1 MTEFS
6 DVWLRALKPPAKGQQ
21 AFWDDKL
28 ACFGVRCSQGGTKTF
43 VLKLRNEFITLGR
56 FGVLSL
62 AEARAEAKR
71 LLAERTLGKVRPQ
84 SITFPTAKELFL
96 GEKRKARRE
105 GTVANHEDRLK
116 RHFPFVGQLR
126 EITHSDIM
134 RRLSKLSNSEHDHA
148 LSVGNTFFNWCVAR
162 RYIDDNPC
170 RGISPRGSKPRNRI
184 LNAQELKAVWEACH
198 DPNTGLPKPY
208 RDIVRLLIL
217 CGQRRGEI
225 AALRISFI
233 EGNIATLP
241 GEVCKNGRQ
250 HTFPLPSLAQEL
262 LRVRFET

>member
-1 MTEFS
+1 
-6 DVWLRALKPPAKGQQ
+6 LKPPDKGQR

-28 ACFGVRCSQGGTKTF
+28 ACFGVRCRKGGTKTF